1 MELFLDTNVLLGYTF
16 KIDSW
21 NSQSLFVIE
30 SGFEKCSSN
39 NVKREF
45 KKIYNEKNTL
55 ANKDLTEILIK
66 LSRKK
71 SIDNKKLMNI
81 LNDHYLKPSIE
92 SLWDAG
98 LSTINKDTLMR
109 DIREIKR
116 ICDLE
121 IRNNKLTLEKC
132 ICFYDRGG
140 EKYEEIYQKL
150 LKTGL
155 MFVNPADGYIVLDAH
170 HVGLIKN
177 NLHFVTGD
185 KNDIVNRKS
194 SIIDSTS
201 IKNIIYL
208 AEFSDFCKDVTS

>member
-21 NSQSLFVIE
+21 NSQSLLVIE
-30 SGFEKCSSN
+30 SEFEKCSSN

-55 ANKDLTEILIK
+55 ANKDLTEILIR
-66 LSRKK
+66 LSKKK
-71 SIDNKKLMNI
+71 SIDNKKLMKI
-81 LNDHYLKPSIE
+81 LNNHYLKPSIE
-92 SLWDAG
+92 SLLDVG

-116 ICDLE
+116 TCDLE

-132 ICFYDRGG
+132 ICFYDRGE

-150 LKTGL
+150 LKNGL

-177 NLHFVTGD
+177 NVTIQGIFTGAPFSAAIISS
-185 KNDIVNRKS
+185 KTCNPFFRIVE
-194 SIIDSTS
+194 I
-201 IKNIIYL
+201 
-208 AEFSDFCKDVTS
+208 